1 MSERFSDILK
11 FPQKQELSRLGEKLL
26 RFQSSAG
33 MARAVAGFLIVAGS
47 LQAYSMYVNSIPIFA
62 TSMAYPLML
71 LGYAVIILTF
81 VGVSVVAF
89 GLRQLLVEVRSGSTP
104 TMMFVIAQVLGDRQY
119 KRIMI
124 AVTLLYGAFF
134 AVVSGIIVYRPM
146 ENFAQ
151 EYLAQIPSSVI
162 AVCCGGVGLVPSLTV
177 YLTDHLGLLIIPAN
191 ILILVVMS
199 ALVGLN
205 ATLVVCEY
213 HHRPR
218 SASVR
223 WLLGLGAFTG
233 LFTACPTCAG
243 LFFSAII
250 LGVGSSAVAILPTT
264 QLYFIIGTILL
275 LIGGA
280 FLSTRILAATMVG
293 RCKLSGTEPPS

>member
-1 MSERFSDILK
+1 
-11 FPQKQELSRLGEKLL
+11 
-26 RFQSSAG
+26 
-33 MARAVAGFLIVAGS
+33 MARAVTGFLIVAVS
-47 LQAYSMYVNSIPIFA
+47 LQAYSAYVNSIPIFV

-81 VGVSVVAF
+81 VGVFAVAI
-89 GLRQLLVEVRSGSTP
+89 GLRQLLIEGRLGSTP
-104 TMMFVIAQVLGDRQY
+104 TVMFVIAQVLGDRQY

-134 AVVSGIIVYRPM
+134 AVVSGIVVYRPM

-162 AVCCGGVGLVPSLTV
+162 AVCCGSVGLIPSLTV

-191 ILILVVMS
+191 ILILLVMS
-199 ALVGLN
+199 GLVGLN
-205 ATLVVCEY
+205 ATLVVYEY

-218 SASVR
+218 SASGR
-223 WLLGLGAFTG
+223 WLLGLGGSTG

-243 LFFSAII
+243 LFFSSII
-250 LGVGSSAVAILPTT
+250 LGVGSSALLILPSA
-264 QLYFIIGTILL
+264 QFYFIVGTILI
-275 LIGGA
+275 LIGGL
-280 FLSTRILAATMVG
+280 FLSTKILRPAMLG
-293 RCKLSGTEPPS
+293 RCRVSQTESPS

>member
-1 MSERFSDILK
+1 MTRGI
-11 FPQKQELSRLGEKLL
+11 
-26 RFQSSAG
+26 
-33 MARAVAGFLIVAGS
+33 AGFLIVAVS
-47 LQAYSMYVNSIPIFA
+47 LQAYSLYVNSIPIFV

-81 VGVSVVAF
+81 VGVFVVAF
-89 GLRQLLVEVRSGSTP
+89 GLRQMLIEVRSGSTP
-104 TMMFVIAQVLGDRQY
+104 TMMFVIAQVLGDNRY
-119 KRIMI
+119 KRVMI
-124 AVTLLYGAFF
+124 AVTLLYGTFF
-134 AVVSGIIVYRPM
+134 AVVSGIVVYRPM

-151 EYLAQIPSSVI
+151 EYLAQIPSSVV
-162 AVCCGGVGLVPSLTV
+162 AVCCGSVGLVPSLTV

-199 ALVGLN
+199 ALVGFN
-205 ATLVVCEY
+205 ATLVACKY

-275 LIGGA
+275 LIGGV
-280 FLSTRILAATMVG
+280 FLSTRVLRPTMLG
-293 RCKLSGTEPPS
+293 RCKLFNKEI

>member
-1 MSERFSDILK
+1 
-11 FPQKQELSRLGEKLL
+11 
-26 RFQSSAG
+26 
-33 MARAVAGFLIVAGS
+33 MAIAVAGFLIVAGS
-47 LQAYSMYVNSIPIFA
+47 LQAYSIYVNSIPIFV
-62 TSMAYPLML
+62 TSMGYPLML
-71 LGYAVIILTF
+71 LGHGVIMLTF
-81 VGVSVVAF
+81 VGVVVVAF
-89 GLRQLLVEVRSGSTP
+89 GLRQMLIEVVSGSTP
-104 TMMFVIAQVLGDRQY
+104 SMMFVIAQVLGERRY

-134 AVVSGIIVYRPM
+134 AVVSGIVVYRPM

-177 YLTDHLGLLIIPAN
+177 YLTNHLGLLIIPAN

-205 ATLVVCEY
+205 ATLVAWEY

-250 LGVGSSAVAILPTT
+250 LGVGSSALVILPTT
-264 QLYFIIGTILL
+264 QLYFIIGTIAL
-275 LIGGA
+275 LIGGV
-280 FLSTRILAATMVG
+280 FFSTRILRPTMLG
-293 RCKLSGTEPPS
+293 RCELSQTESPS